1 MGKNQTTA
9 GARQR
14 ARRQAKLKKNAPRLE
29 KNKKYTSAAK
39 STAQKKSVAK
49 QKQNNKKNKTGI
61 ITVSGRSTKPKKRTR
76 K

>member
-14 ARRQAKLKKNAPRLE
+14 ARRQAKLKKHGPRIE

-49 QKQNNKKNKTGI
+49 QKQNNKKNKTGT
-61 ITVSGRSTKPKKRTR
+61 ITVPGRFTKPKKRTR

>member
-1 MGKNQTTA
+1 MTRTRKT
-9 GARQR
+9 GALKTR
-14 ARRQAKLKKNAPRLE
+14 KL
-29 KNKKYTSAAK
+29 TD
-39 STAQKKSVAK
+39 AQKKNVAK

>member
-14 ARRQAKLKKNAPRLE
+14 ARRQAKLKKHAPRIE

-39 STAQKKSVAK
+39 SIKKV
-49 QKQNNKKNKTGI
+49 G
-61 ITVSGRSTKPKKRTR
+61 GKKRT